1 MSHSAMSIAEYA
13 SVKIPP
19 GPAELPAASRSFWPI
34 ASTRSGSS
42 PTVSAPSSSTACFSV
57 PVSAAPKNVTPMPS
71 MPASVATSRVTNSR
85 NGAGNGAPPASGSS
99 AGSLTRC
106 DWLRVIFTARVPT

>member
-1 MSHSAMSIAEYA
+1 MSIAEYA

-19 GPAELPAASRSFWPI
+19 GPAELPAASRSFCPI
-34 ASTRSGSS
+34 ASTRSVFS

-71 MPASVATSRVTNSR
+71 MPAS
-85 NGAGNGAPPASGSS
+85 GNGPPPASGSS
-99 AGSLTRC
+99 AGSLTMC
-106 DWLRVIFTARVPT
+106 D